1 MTDSHCHLASHRFAK
16 TEVREVIMRA
26 REAGVERMISLATSE
41 EDIPENV
48 ALAENHPEVYACV
61 GIHPCDVH
69 EASDSFEDVVQPHLS
84 NPRVVAVG
92 ETGLDLSLIHI

>member
-48 ALAENHPEVYACV
+48 A
-61 GIHPCDVH
+61 
-69 EASDSFEDVVQPHLS
+69 
-84 NPRVVAVG
+84 
-92 ETGLDLSLIHI
+92 